1 MAPSA
6 LSAPSAPPTARTEV
20 YYFYQAEDGQPV
32 VLHGACVRV
41 LLAHHGSYEH
51 LPLTL
56 EAPVVELERHTQ
68 DEDTRRRA
76 AHLRHLPL
84 TTQYAIAELDM
95 TKLVPTETLR
105 EHGEELRRREACRR
119 RRADAE
125 RKAEAAAVAAE
136 ARERRNARVFS
147 ADKRGAMPDVR
158 GSAAAGGDSPGGD
171 SPGTK
176 NVRILTRVS
185 PERFSPESQPNGGAR
200 PREDVR
206 GGGGG
211 CFRGGDGWRRGR
223 RLLTRLVRGGLRSR
237 GWLGGVSRLGS
248 TLRR

>member
-1 MAPSA
+1 MATLGKPIPPA
-6 LSAPSAPPTARTEV
+6 RPRTAPPTPTRTEV

-95 TKLVPTETLR
+95 TKLVPAETLR
-105 EHGEELRRREACRR
+105 GVDGEELRRREERR
-119 RRADAE
+119 RKRADAE

-158 GSAAAGGDSPGGD
+158 GSAAAGG
-171 SPGTK
+171 
-176 NVRILTRVS
+176 
-185 PERFSPESQPNGGAR
+185 
-200 PREDVR
+200 
-206 GGGGG
+206 GGGH
-211 CFRGGDGWRRGR
+211 RR
-223 RLLTRLVRGGLRSR
+223 
-237 GWLGGVSRLGS
+237 
-248 TLRR
+248 